1 MTGVLAIDLGK
12 TGCRAVLFTDG
23 VRGAQVRGPGA
34 IGLADTGGAVRAMDA
49 INAATRGWATVD
61 AVSAGLAGMGKAREQ
76 APALA
81 AALAD
86 RFGTEQI
93 VLTDDMTTSHA
104 GALGGAPGAV
114 LAAGTGA
121 IALAVT
127 DAGVSH
133 YVDGWGYLLGD
144 DGSGFAVGRAGLRS
158 ALCAHDGRGGSA
170 ELHARATARF
180 GNLDGLPWVVHGV
193 DNPPRLIAAFARD
206 VADAAHAGDPV
217 ARGIWADAGRALA
230 RTAAAALSGGSVT
243 TAFVCTGGLMQVGD
257 LLTGPLDAQLA
268 RLAPGVRRRAPL
280 GDALDGAHLLLT
292 RPDLPH
298 RTQLR
303 RSSTKEYR

>member
-23 VRGAQVRGPGA
+23 VRGGEVCGPGA
-34 IGLADTGGAVRAMDA
+34 VGLADIGGVARAMHA
-49 INAATRGWATVD
+49 ITAATRGWAAVD
-61 AVSAGLAGMGKAREQ
+61 AVGAGLAGLRGVGARASE
-76 APALA
+76 LA
-81 AALAD
+81 AALTA
-86 RFGTEQI
+86 RFGTDQI

-114 LAAGTGA
+114 LAAGTGSV
-121 IALAVT
+121 ALGVT
-127 DAGVSH
+127 PSGDSH

-170 ELHARATARF
+170 ALHARATARF
-180 GNLDGLPWVVHGV
+180 GNLEGLPSVVHGS
-193 DNPPRLIAAFARD
+193 DNPPGCIAAFARD
-206 VADAAHAGDPV
+206 VAEAAHAGDPV

-230 RTAAAALSGGSVT
+230 RTAAAALSGGSVA
-243 TAFVCTGGLMQVGD
+243 TAFACTGGLMQVGD
-257 LLTGPLDAQLA
+257 LLTEPLDAQLA

-303 RSSTKEYR
+303 RSPTKEYR